1 MSGSG
6 ESEGELTPDSDTRV
20 DGPDFTW
27 VRLLVVVVV
36 SPIVVGWLGDRFG
49 SSPWLLV
56 APGVFVFAALLTIPR
71 RAPLR
76 REYLGTQRW
85 VRWLAGLLALA
96 YVATAV
102 RANPE
107 RWSSWVLQVALLWGA
122 TVLVSWRSFGVGT
135 QLHQPAFALATML
148 LAVSILVGA
157 VRSIAV
163 GDFWAGVG
171 MFLVGCGTTVDAVS
185 EFRNGTLG
193 VSSRLLN
200 AILAVQAVGA
210 FIAGVAWWVSGD
222 KAIGGIFLGLGTAM
236 GLFLAGRLWGKG
248 DRWVLPALFAALA
261 GGLGYASVRAGFTF
275 IGGGAILA
283 LAASAFLVLALSAA
297 SGSRTAGWIALGFF
311 ELAAIGAVVGLVM
324 RSGIQGVVFI
334 PLPLGVLLFGVG
346 VLRESRRLLLGG
358 SVVLMLDG
366 LASSVAAMPRY
377 GLTLSTL
384 YLWLVVLAV
393 AIAYAERIPQSSV
406 RQRLVRWRRWWTA
419 SGNADPKKQTST
431 GKPGDG

>member
-1 MSGSG
+1 MSESG
-6 ESEGELTPDSDTRV
+6 ESEGERTPDSHSRV

-27 VRLLVVVVV
+27 VRLLVIVVV

-76 REYLGTQRW
+76 PEYLGAQRW
-85 VRWLAGLLALA
+85 VRWLAGILALA
-96 YVATAV
+96 YLVTAE
-102 RANPE
+102 RADPE

-135 QLHQPAFALATML
+135 QPHQPAFALATML

-157 VRSIAV
+157 VRSVAV
-163 GDFWAGVG
+163 GDVWVGVG
-171 MFLVGCGTTVDAVS
+171 MFLVGCGATVDAVS

-193 VSSRLLN
+193 VSYRLRS
-200 AILAVQAVGA
+200 ASLAVQAVGA
-210 FIAGVAWWVSGD
+210 FIAGVAWWVSGT
-222 KAIGGIFLGLGTAM
+222 KVIGGVFVGLGTAM
-236 GLFLAGRLWGKG
+236 CLFLVGRLWGKA
-248 DRWVLPALFAALA
+248 DRWVLPVLFVALA
-261 GGLGYASVRAGFTF
+261 VGLGYASVRAGFTLL
-275 IGGGAILA
+275 GGGAILA
-283 LAASAFLVLALSAA
+283 LTASAFLVLALSAA

-311 ELAAIGAVVGLVM
+311 EAAVIGAVVGIVM

-346 VLRESRRLLLGG
+346 VLRESRRLVLGG
-358 SVVLMLDG
+358 SVVLMLAG
-366 LASSVAAMPRY
+366 LASSVAMTPRY

-393 AIAYAERIPQSSV
+393 AIAYAERIPQSAV
-406 RQRLVRWRRWWTA
+406 RQRVVRWRRWWTA
-419 SGNADPKKQTST
+419 SSAAPDKQTST
-431 GKPGDG
+431 GEPGDG